1 MLPLGLF
8 SLTPLYQYGN
18 WNLPGREIKKM
29 PPSSFLAFDIGA
41 ASSRAVLGLLEDERL
56 SIKEISRFPN
66 DMLSIHGHLYWNI
79 YRLFEEIKYGLT
91 VSANEIRIQGVAIDT
106 WGVDFGF
113 LAEDGTILGL
123 PHSYRDPHTKGSME
137 EFFKKISK
145 ERIYELTG
153 IQFLPLNTLFQLFAL
168 KRNESSLLKNAHDLL
183 FMPDLFNYLLT
194 REKKTEFTFATTSQ
208 LYNPRKAG
216 WEGELFDALGISE
229 SLMQEVVQPG
239 TIIGTL
245 IPEISRPLGWR
256 AIPVIAVATHDT
268 GSAIAAVPAQG
279 QDWAYISSGTWS
291 LLGVETKE
299 PIINNQAM
307 ELNFTNE
314 GGIEGTFRFLK
325 NIAGLWLLQECRKV
339 WAVRCDYSY
348 EELNNLAL
356 EARPFQSFIDPDWE
370 GFLCPANM
378 PEAIRAYCKST
389 GQTVPEMPSEFSR
402 CIFES
407 LALKYRMVL
416 DQLTKIYPH
425 PIRKIHVIGGGANN
439 RLLCQF
445 TADASGLPVY
455 AGPAEATSIGNIMMQ
470 AFTQGYLQSLKEM
483 REVIRNSFKVT
494 FFEPREHED
503 WERAYG
509 RFREIIRRN
518 L

>member
-1 MLPLGLF
+1 
-8 SLTPLYQYGN
+8 
-18 WNLPGREIKKM
+18 M
-29 PPSSFLAFDIGA
+29 PPSYFLAFDIGA
-41 ASSRAVLGLLEDERL
+41 ASSRAVLGSLEDERL

-66 DMLSIHGHLYWNI
+66 EMLSIHGHLYWNI
-79 YRLFEEIKYGLT
+79 YRLFEELKYGLA
-91 VSANEIRIQGVAIDT
+91 VCANYTQVQGVAIDT

-123 PHSYRDPHTKGSME
+123 PHSYRDPHTKGAMQG
-137 EFFKKISK
+137 FFKKISK

-153 IQFLPLNTLFQLFAL
+153 IQFLPLNTLYQLFVL
-168 KRNESSLLKNAHDLL
+168 KKSGSSLLKNAHDLL

-208 LYNPRKAG
+208 LYNPRKKR
-216 WEGELFDALGISE
+216 WEGELFAALEISE
-229 SLMQEVVQPG
+229 SLMQEIVQPG

-245 IPEISRPLGWR
+245 IPEIGKPLGWKS
-256 AIPVIAVATHDT
+256 IPVIAVATHDT
-268 GSAIAAVPAQG
+268 GSAVAAVPARG
-279 QDWAYISSGTWS
+279 EDWAYISSGTWS

-314 GGIEGTFRFLK
+314 GGVEGTFRFLK
-325 NIAGLWLLQECRKV
+325 NIGGLWLLQECRKV
-339 WAVRCDYSY
+339 WAAHRDFSY

-356 EARPFQSFIDPDWE
+356 KAKPFQSIIDPDWE

-378 PEAIRAYCKST
+378 PQAIRAYCEST
-389 GQTVPEMPSEFSR
+389 GQTVPETPSELTR
-402 CIFES
+402 CILES

-416 DQLTKIYPH
+416 DQLAKVYPH

-455 AGPAEATSIGNIMMQ
+455 AGPAEATSTGNIMMQ
-470 AFTQGYLQSLKEM
+470 AFTQGYLQSLNEM
-483 REVIRNSFKVT
+483 REVIRNSFELAAL
-494 FFEPREHED
+494 EPHEQED
-503 WERAYG
+503 WQQAYG
-509 RFREIIRRN
+509 RFREIVGRDS
-518 L
+518 